1 MSDPAAAVSL
11 KARAGSECCF
21 CTLGG
26 GGWQPAHSS
35 PLQAH
40 GQLPD
45 GLQMC
50 GRHRAAGPHARTPP
64 AEGAR
69 RTGTEPGSRQARK
82 WRLRPVLVTLRPA
95 QQPEIPCTLSV
106 LPTPARG
113 CSSSSPSA
121 ARVLSRLLEGTLN
134 ARCRRGLV
142 SWTGALQGHRIVP
155 PQETGRKNEM
165 TST

>member
-1 MSDPAAAVSL
+1 MSDPAAVVSL

-50 GRHRAAGPHARTPP
+50 GRHRAAGPHATSRGRETHGDRARLP
-64 AEGAR
+64 A
-69 RTGTEPGSRQARK
+69 GTEMEAAPRLSHPPPSSAARNTVHA
-82 WRLRPVLVTLRPA
+82 LRAADAGPRVLLLLALCSASA
-95 QQPEIPCTLSV
+95 QP
-106 LPTPARG
+106 PARG
-113 CSSSSPSA
+113 NAKRQVSPWARELDRGSPRTQNRSSS
-121 ARVLSRLLEGTLN
+121 RDRQKE
-134 ARCRRGLV
+134 
-142 SWTGALQGHRIVP
+142 
-155 PQETGRKNEM
+155 
-165 TST
+165 